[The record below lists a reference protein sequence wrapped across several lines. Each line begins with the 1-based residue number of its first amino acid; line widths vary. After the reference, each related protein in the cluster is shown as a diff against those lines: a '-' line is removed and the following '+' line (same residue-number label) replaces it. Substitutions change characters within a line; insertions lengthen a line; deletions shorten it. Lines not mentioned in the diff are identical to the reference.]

1 MRLLLITNQCI
12 TDTTTG
18 VAHSLRQMM
27 LWLAE
32 AGHSITC
39 LCTARFETAVTLDP
53 QAHIA
58 AWDPHWHRQ
67 ATAAG
72 TLTRFNMR
80 GVAIHLLHTRHHD
93 ETRPDAAETAQYL
106 RYYHQLIERH
116 RPDLLVALNGHPMIF
131 RALAEARERRI
142 PTAYALRG
150 YGYEDR
156 AYFRHVDHVFTC
168 SPFLSQHYRQA
179 IGLASTPLE
188 PPIDGALV
196 RPPTGCAPAE
206 HRFVTFI
213 NPLPTKG
220 LTLFARLADML
231 GRARP
236 DIPILIIQSGMS
248 AAPLTQI
255 SGLDLRQYPQILV
268 GPGTSDPWEIYA
280 LTKLLLVPSIWPE
293 PFGRVAAE
301 AMMAGVVPLVSERGA
316 LPWVIGGDAEAGG
329 AGRVL
334 PIPAWLSPQDPR
346 LPSEEEV
353 RPWFSAVCELWDD
366 ATRYQQLAA
375 RGRALAEER
384 YSETISREKHLR
396 YFESLTR

>member
-12 TDTTTG
+12 TDSTAG
-18 VAHSLRQMM
+18 VTHSLRQIL
-27 LWLAE
+27 LWLTE
-32 AGHSITC
+32 AGHQVRC
-39 LCTARFETAVTLDP
+39 LCTTRFETKIPFDP
-53 QAHIA
+53 DTHLRD
-58 AWDPHWHRQ
+58 WDPHARTR
-67 ATAAG
+67 ASSPCP
-72 TLTRFNMR
+72 LTFLTMR
-80 GVAIHLLHTRHHD
+80 GVAVRLLHTRHHD
-93 ETRPDAAETAQYL
+93 ETQPDAAEAEQFL
-106 RYYHQLIERH
+106 AEFRRWIEQD
-116 RPDLLVALNGHPMIF
+116 RPDLLMALNGHRMIF
-131 RALAEARERRI
+131 EALALARHRRI
-142 PTAYALRG
+142 PTAYAVRG
-150 YGYEDR
+150 YGYENPH
-156 AYFRHVDHVFTC
+156 YFKHVDHAFTC
-168 SPFLSQHYRQA
+168 SPFLSEHYRRA
-179 IGLASTPLE
+179 IGLHSTPLE
-188 PPIDGALV
+188 PPIDWSAV
-196 RPPTGCAPAE
+196 QPPPEVDPAE
-206 HRFVTFI
+206 RRFVTFI
-213 NPLPTKG
+213 NPMPTKG

-231 GRARP
+231 GQKRA
-236 DIPILIIQSGMS
+236 DIPLLVIE
-248 AAPLTQI
+248 
-255 SGLDLRQYPQILV
+255 SGLSASHLHEIRGLNLKQYPQILV

-301 AMMAGVVPLVSERGA
+301 ALINGIVPLVSERGA

-334 PIPAWLSPQDPR
+334 PIPAWLSPHDPR